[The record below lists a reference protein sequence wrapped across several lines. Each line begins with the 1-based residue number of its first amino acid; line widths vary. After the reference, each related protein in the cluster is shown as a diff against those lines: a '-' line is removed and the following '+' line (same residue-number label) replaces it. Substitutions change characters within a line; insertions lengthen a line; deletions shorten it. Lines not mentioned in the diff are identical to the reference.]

1 MKNIMKNLSQYALR
15 MYSSSKK
22 VSKNSGFIK
31 DEIDSKKV
39 TEETQEG

>member
-1 MKNIMKNLSQYALR
+1 MKNVSQRALR
-15 MYSSSKK
+15 IYSSLKK

>member
-1 MKNIMKNLSQYALR
+1 

-31 DEIDSKKV
+31 DKIDSKKV
-39 TEETQEG
+39 IEKTQEG